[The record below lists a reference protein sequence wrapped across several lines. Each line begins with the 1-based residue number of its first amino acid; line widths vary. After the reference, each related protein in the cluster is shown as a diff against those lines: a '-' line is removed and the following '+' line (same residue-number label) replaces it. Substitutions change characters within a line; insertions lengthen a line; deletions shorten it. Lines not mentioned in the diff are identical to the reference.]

1 MIAGDKQLVEANGF
15 AIQASLLNYI
25 FGDRSVN
32 TNTISGSISNNNGIV
47 GVNQS
52 SGNINNQLN
61 SAALAAGLD
70 SITNGALGEATLKQV
85 NADNF
90 LTHIAVFRSDTITGS
105 INGNAGIVSVNQASG
120 DMVNQANVHAIAA
133 NLN

>member
-1 MIAGDKQLVEANGF
+1 M
-15 AIQASLLNYI
+15 
-25 FGDRSVN
+25 
-32 TNTISGSISNNNGIV
+32 

-70 SITNGALGEATLKQV
+70 SVTNGALGEATLKQV

-90 LTHIAVFRSDTITGS
+90 LTHIAVFRSDSISGS